1 MLTSRILALALF
13 ASHFTRF
20 VFVVAGIH
28 FILSYALLWRQNC
41 EYFEGAPIK
50 QKLFR
55 CAIAYVHMF
64 CFFPLEGKNTRKW
77 GYPYY
82 IVTFIE
88 NSAIVLLW
96 NFVAS
101 YNLKFRITML
111 TAEWTTFAIGIASLV
126 LFYRCFHPSSYLT
139 TERSARQ
146 IQSVTENGSMHQS
159 SSTCNVN
166 DVWGNRIWF
175 FSGVVQTRS
184 LSNDSFLPP
193 TENYEYNTNK
203 KLAIKSVC
211 VTAACHFINID
222 NLKKALE
229 KYCDVFRG
237 GHFMFVTLVVLVHKH
252 PPPHPPSTPR
262 QYKKVPQCHI

>member
-88 NSAIVLLW
+88 NSAMVLLW

-166 DVWGNRIWF
+166 DVWEKRIWF
-175 FSGVVQTRS
+175 FPGVVQIRS
-184 LSNDSFLPP
+184 LSND
-193 TENYEYNTNK
+193 
-203 KLAIKSVC
+203 
-211 VTAACHFINID
+211 
-222 NLKKALE
+222 
-229 KYCDVFRG
+229 
-237 GHFMFVTLVVLVHKH
+237 
-252 PPPHPPSTPR
+252 
-262 QYKKVPQCHI
+262 